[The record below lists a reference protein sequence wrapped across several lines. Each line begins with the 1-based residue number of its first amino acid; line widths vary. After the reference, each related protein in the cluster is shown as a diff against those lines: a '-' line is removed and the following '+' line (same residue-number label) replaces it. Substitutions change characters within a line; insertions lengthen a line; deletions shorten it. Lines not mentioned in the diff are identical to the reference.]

1 MATTMAKT
9 YPMLVNG
16 VWKEAGEPLDI
27 ISPSTGEVVGRTFQ
41 ADADT
46 LEEAVQATVRAF
58 EVTRKL
64 PTYERA
70 AILRNIAQGI
80 SAQKEEIAR
89 LMALESGKPIRD
101 CRIETERAIFTFTQA
116 ASEAE
121 RIGGDV
127 IPLDLMPSSKGR
139 LGITRRVPIG
149 PVLGISPFN
158 FPLNLAVHKVAPAI
172 AAGCSILLKPPSAD
186 PLTMLTVARIIADA
200 GVPAGA
206 VNIVPTSRSL
216 GDRLVQD
223 ERFKLLTFTGSMD
236 VGWRM
241 KAMAGK
247 KKIVLELG
255 GNAAVIVDKDAD
267 LDFAAKRITTGAFSY
282 AGQTCISVQR
292 VYAHE
297 AIAGQLLASLKASA
311 AALKVGDPLEDTTD
325 VGPMIDEKALTRT
338 EQWVQEAVQEGAE
351 VVTGGRR
358 EGAFFRPTILT
369 KVKRES
375 KVCSHEVFA
384 PIVDVFTFN
393 DFDEALKSVND
404 SSYGLQAG
412 VFTKNLEHAFRAF
425 SELDVG
431 GVIINDISTYRIDHM
446 PYGGVKES
454 GLGREGLKY
463 AIEDMTELR
472 LMALNGVL

>member
-358 EGAFFRPTILT
+358 EGAFFQPTILT

>member
-1 MATTMAKT
+1 
-9 YPMLVNG
+9 V
-16 VWKEAGEPLDI
+16 
-27 ISPSTGEVVGRTFQ
+27 
-41 ADADT
+41 
-46 LEEAVQATVRAF
+46 
-58 EVTRKL
+58 
-64 PTYERA
+64 
-70 AILRNIAQGI
+70 
-80 SAQKEEIAR
+80 
-89 LMALESGKPIRD
+89 
-101 CRIETERAIFTFTQA
+101 
-116 ASEAE
+116 
-121 RIGGDV
+121 
-127 IPLDLMPSSKGR
+127 
-139 LGITRRVPIG
+139 
-149 PVLGISPFN
+149 GISPFN
-158 FPLNLAVHKVAPAI
+158 FPLNLAAHKVAPAI

-200 GVPAGA
+200 GVPPGA
-206 VNIVPTSRSL
+206 VNVVPTSRSM

-247 KKIVLELG
+247 KKVVLELG

-267 LDFAAKRITTGAFSY
+267 LEFAAKRITTGAFSY

-292 VYAHE
+292 VYAHT
-297 AIAGQLLASLKASA
+297 AIAEQLMASLKAHA
-311 AALKVGDPLEDTTD
+311 VALKAGDPLEDTTD
-325 VGPMIDEKALTRT
+325 IGPMIDEKALTRT

-351 VVTGGRR
+351 VVTGGKR
-358 EGAFFRPTILT
+358 EGTFFQPTILT

-384 PIVDVFTFN
+384 PIVDVFSFD
-393 DFDEALKSVND
+393 DFDEALNAVND
-404 SSYGLQAG
+404 SNYGLQAG

-425 SELDVG
+425 GELDVG

-472 LMALNGVL
+472 LMALNGTL